1 MIRRL
6 MDDYHIVYKE
16 RGNRHCRE
24 GWVQINCPFCIGG
37 IPDFHM
43 GYNLEREVGFNCYRC
58 GFHSVAKTLSHLL
71 GISGKEAYTLYR
83 RYVGKGTAIEPL
95 MYSVGGV
102 SGKPKGA
109 VTIAEY
115 CEATGLI
122 GWEVRY
128 RARKNKLHK
137 VPGRMLM
144 YMKADL
150 DRIMAEYAEQTTGE
164 DGTRGKCTRC
174 NELDVGMDCRG
185 GLCLDCWSHD
195 YCKRKGI

>member
-1 MIRRL
+1 MTAISIKQASALCGVSVRTLHVRIGKAGINPQY
-6 MDDYHIVYKE
+6 MQ
-16 RGNRHCRE
+16 GRE
-24 GWVQINCPFCIGG
+24 G
-37 IPDFHM
+37 M
-43 GYNLEREVGFNCYRC
+43 YERED
-58 GFHSVAKTLSHLL
+58 
-71 GISGKEAYTLYR
+71 
-83 RYVGKGTAIEPL
+83 IEPL